1 MKTTRP
7 LLRGEF
13 VFQKF
18 QTDYEDIMEEFD
30 EFDPEIPDSII
41 DLVLKF
47 ETDRRVVLELWHKKQ
62 YLNRDRRNP
71 QIRLANFFEVCAF
84 TIEFPHAHF
93 QHGEY
98 CGFDSIIGKSI
109 FDKYYPTVY
118 PTDEED
124 QNLFGIYSIN
134 NKIEPL
140 PDFSLVVT
148 KETLL

>member
-13 VFQKF
+13 IFQKYH
-18 QTDYEDIMEEFD
+18 TDYENVMEEFD
-30 EFDPEIPDSII
+30 EFDPEIPDQVIE
-41 DLVLKF
+41 LAMKF
-47 ETDRRVVLELWHKKQ
+47 EVDRRVTLELWHKKQ
-62 YLNRDRRNP
+62 YIKRDKSNP

-84 TIEFPHAHF
+84 AIDFPQAHLE
-93 QHGEY
+93 HGEY

-109 FDKYYPTVY
+109 FNKYYPVVY

-124 QNLFGIYSIN
+124 YNLFGIYSVN